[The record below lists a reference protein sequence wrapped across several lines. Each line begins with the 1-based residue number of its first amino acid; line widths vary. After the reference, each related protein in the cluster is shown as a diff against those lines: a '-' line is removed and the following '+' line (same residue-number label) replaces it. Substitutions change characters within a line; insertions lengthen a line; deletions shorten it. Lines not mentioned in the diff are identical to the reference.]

1 MEKVFLFLWRQYFAR
16 KVAGSI
22 RFLIISWL
30 LYSSDSNLSPLPTKI
45 FDLCLVG
52 SWQFLYGMCNELLE
66 LVLELSNLSL
76 ISRLFECSCVLG
88 MRPTSFWP
96 HSRVSQWLVWSG
108 NAHFFFFT
116 ISSLRVFF
124 VEPRGS
130 SQSSQIVRQQHSG
143 GQALLDSCGF
153 AVSETSIGCMGR
165 TRII

>member
-1 MEKVFLFLWRQYFAR
+1 MEKVFLFLWRQHFAR

-76 ISRLFECSCVLG
+76 ISRLFECSCVLE
-88 MRPTSFWP
+88 MRPTSF
-96 HSRVSQWLVWSG
+96 
-108 NAHFFFFT
+108 
-116 ISSLRVFF
+116 
-124 VEPRGS
+124 
-130 SQSSQIVRQQHSG
+130 
-143 GQALLDSCGF
+143 
-153 AVSETSIGCMGR
+153 
-165 TRII
+165 